1 MIGDPPVVDGD
12 ADNFGCYFESDH
24 VGCGRR
30 LRKTATT
37 SECAEP
43 P

>member
-1 MIGDPPVVDGD
+1 MIGYPPVVDGD
-12 ADNFGCYFESDH
+12 ANNFGCYFENDH
-24 VGCGRR
+24 VGYGWR